1 MLQGMAENSFFIE
14 LRKRKVFR
22 TAALYIAVAWGAT
35 EILVTVA
42 ERLYL
47 PAWIP
52 TLVVIA
58 FVVGFPVAMFLAW
71 AFDITPKGIRR
82 TTIQSR
88 RGKASIALALAL
100 LIAGTSG
107 LFLLIEPVLKS
118 QQAGDKSVATAP
130 NSLAVLPFVNAGQDP
145 TDDWLSEG
153 LSDELRDQLGRVV
166 GIRVAARSSS
176 VAARAQELD
185 ALAISERL
193 RVAHL
198 VEGSLRRS
206 GDKLRISVQ
215 LIEGESGLV
224 LWSKNFERGPREL
237 VNVQHSIVMMLVQQ
251 VRPDAGP
258 VTAEPA
264 TLDYT
269 ANELMLM
276 ARHKFQQ
283 VRDSQEVNIELL
295 QESVRLYR
303 QATEADPESAL
314 AHSRLADALLY
325 LGDIEAAEA
334 PIFRALTLNPNLSEV
349 QNTLGSFYWAKGLPE
364 VGTAF
369 ERAVELNP
377 NNADALANNA
387 YWRWFQKLSVDHV
400 AEYFARALELDP
412 LSLSRYA
419 ALGEFYGQAGM
430 LDEMHKVIE
439 QIQQNFDSAEA
450 YRVTSWLLELD
461 GRIDESV
468 AWVLHARDREP
479 DNPDHVS
486 KLAELYSL
494 MGDFETALQL
504 EPEPSIGLLFLM
516 RRYEELIAIAEF
528 MVIEQPQD
536 VKIRYLLAFAYNAT
550 GQFESAIHILST
562 TGQPDTF
569 LEERVRSAADIEGYF
584 ALVNALAGTGEI
596 GLAKE
601 LAGRF
606 NADLWE
612 SIPDWWNKAYG
623 ACGLAIM
630 EQDQKAMDILQR
642 VNDSPR
648 LPWLPVILDSF
659 CFQRYANNP
668 DYQSLT
674 RRIEERQAAKRKQLP
689 STLAEFGVTLEKPSP
704 Q

>member
-1 MLQGMAENSFFIE
+1 MAGNSFLSE
-14 LRKRKVFR
+14 LRKRKVFQ
-22 TAALYIAVAWGAT
+22 TAAVYIAVAWGAT

-42 ERLYL
+42 ERLFL

-71 AFDITPKGIRR
+71 TFDITAEGIRR
-82 TTIQSR
+82 TTIDSR
-88 RGKASIALALAL
+88 RGKASVVLAVVL
-100 LIAGTSG
+100 LIAGMSG
-107 LFLLIEPVLKS
+107 LFLLIEPALQS
-118 QQAGDKSVATAP
+118 QQVGDKSVAAIP
-130 NSLAVLPFVNAGQDP
+130 NSLAVLPFVNASQDP
-145 TDDWLSEG
+145 ADAWLSEG
-153 LSDELRDQLGRVV
+153 LSDELRDHLGRVA

-176 VAARAQELD
+176 VAARAKDLD

-193 RVAHL
+193 RVTHL
-198 VEGSLRRS
+198 VEGSLRRT
-206 GDKLRISVQ
+206 GDKLRVSVQ

-224 LWSKNFERGPREL
+224 LWSRDFERGSREL

-251 VRPDAGP
+251 VMPDAGP

-269 ANELMLM
+269 ANELMML
-276 ARHKFQQ
+276 ARHKLHQ
-283 VRDSQEVNIELL
+283 VRDSQEVDVELL
-295 QESVRLYR
+295 QESIRLYR
-303 QATEADPESAL
+303 QASEADPQSAL
-314 AHSRLADALLY
+314 AQSRLADALLY
-325 LGDIEAAEA
+325 LGDIDAAEA

-387 YWRWFQKLSVDHV
+387 YWRWFQVITVDHV

-412 LSLSRYA
+412 LSLARYA

-430 LDEMHKVIE
+430 LDEMYEVME
-439 QIQQNFDSAEA
+439 RMQQNFDTAES
-450 YRVTSWLLELD
+450 YRVTSWLLELG

-468 AWVLHARDREP
+468 AWVLRARNREP

-486 KLAELYSL
+486 KLAELYTL

-504 EPEPSIGLLFLM
+504 EPEPGIGLLFLM
-516 RRYEELIAIAEF
+516 RRYEELIDQAEF
-528 MVIEQPQD
+528 LVIERPQD
-536 VKIRYLLAFAYNAT
+536 TELRYVLAFAYNAT
-550 GQFESAIHILST
+550 GQFESAIYILST

-569 LEERVRSAADIEGYF
+569 LEQRVRSAADMEGYF
-584 ALVNALAGTGEI
+584 TLVNAVAGAGQNSM
-596 GLAKE
+596 AKE
-601 LAGRF
+601 LAGHF
-606 NADLWE
+606 PVELWDA
-612 SIPDWWNKAYG
+612 IPDWWNRAYG

-630 EQDQKAMDILQR
+630 EQDDRALELLQR
-642 VNDSPR
+642 VKDSPR

-659 CFQRYANNP
+659 CFQRYADDP
-668 DYQSLT
+668 GYQALIHL
-674 RRIEERQAAKRKQLP
+674 IEERQAAMRKQLP
-689 STLAEFGVTLEKPSP
+689 FTLAEFDVALDQSRPK
-704 Q
+704 